1 MNTDVVIIGAGPAG
15 LVASIE
21 CAKKGLQVVVIDEYF
36 IAGGRLLGQLYENP
50 NVHGIKKVW
59 NGKEIAKNLT
69 EQAMMLGVKIL
80 SETSVWS
87 IKGFTV
93 YVNSQHV
100 REIHAKTIILATGAM
115 EKGMPLN
122 GWTKVGV
129 MTVGAAQT
137 FTNVHNVKIGN
148 RVIFVGIDPLSIS
161 VALEMKQKGIHV
173 VGMMLP
179 YSSIKTV
186 QTTPLETVHKL
197 MQAVHL
203 APNKLVR
210 FFGKLVKGKL
220 DRTMIH
226 AFKFPLKINGIPI
239 YIRKAVT
246 GIQGGDEVESVT
258 VQPLTAEGVLV
269 GEKEVIEV
277 DTVCLS
283 AGLLPLVEL
292 SQLLN
297 CELVDIPELGGIVPL
312 HNERLKTTIEG
323 VYVAGNIT
331 GIEGATVAMAQG
343 KLAAIS
349 LLYDNNIASKDE
361 LNVALQEVEQAR
373 ILSPLKF
380 LPNIVEGRKKM
391 QQLWKEYNALR

>member
-21 CAKKGLQVVVIDEYF
+21 CAKKGLQVVVVDEYF
-36 IAGGRLLGQLYENP
+36 TAGGRLLGQLYENP
-50 NVHGIKKVW
+50 NAPERKKVW
-59 NGKEIAKNLT
+59 NGKEIAKSLT
-69 EQAMMLGVKIL
+69 EQAMLLGVTIL
-80 SETSVWS
+80 TETSVWS

-93 YVNSQHV
+93 YVNSDQIK
-100 REIHAKTIILATGAM
+100 EIQAQAIILATGAM
-115 EKGMPLN
+115 EKGLPLN

-137 FTNVHNVKIGN
+137 FTNVHNVKVGN
-148 RVIFVGIDPLSIS
+148 RVVFIGIDPLSVS

-179 YSSIKTV
+179 YSSV
-186 QTTPLETVHKL
+186 QSVQMNPLETLHKL

-203 APNKLVR
+203 APNKIVR
-210 FFGKLVKGKL
+210 FFGKFVEGKL
-220 DRTMIH
+220 AKRLIH
-226 AFKFPLKINGIPI
+226 PFKFPIKINGIPI

-246 GIQGGDEVESVT
+246 AIKGGDEVESVT
-258 VQPLTAEGVLV
+258 VQPLTSTGRLV
-269 GEKEVIEV
+269 GKEEVIVV

-312 HNERLKTTIEG
+312 HNEHLKTTVKGI
-323 VYVAGNIT
+323 YVAGNIT

-349 LLYDNNIASKDE
+349 LLYENNIASKDE
-361 LNVALQEVEQAR
+361 LDEALQEVEQAR

-380 LPNIVEGRKKM
+380 LPDIFEGRKKM
-391 QQLWKEYNALR
+391 QQLWFDYHT